1 MPAAFDTAAP
11 KAAQGSDFAQL
22 LVRHDRALLRYIM
35 TFIPRR
41 DDAEEV
47 LQRAAT
53 VLWEKF
59 NDYDRTR
66 EFLPWALSVAYF
78 EVLNFRKELARSRL
92 VFREEV
98 LHALAE
104 SREEQEPVLVAQRK
118 ALGEC
123 LGQLDAEGRALLR
136 RRYSDSATV
145 ASLAEETGRTAKSL
159 YRRLDRLRELIAQCV
174 ERRLASELT

>member
-1 MPAAFDTAAP
+1 MPTLTEPLPLAAP
-11 KAAQGSDFAQL
+11 GSDFAQL

-59 NDYDRTR
+59 EEYDRSR
-66 EFLPWALSVAYF
+66 DFLPWALSVAYF

-92 VFREEV
+92 VFREDV
-98 LHALAE
+98 LHAVAE
-104 SREEQEPVLVAQRK
+104 ARDGLEPQLEAQRT

-123 LGQLDAEGRALLR
+123 LAKLDADGLTLLR

-145 ASLAEETGRTAKSL
+145 ASLATESGRTAKSL
-159 YRRLDRLRELIAQCV
+159 YRRLDRLRELISQCV
-174 ERRLASELT
+174 ERRLASDWT

>member
-1 MPAAFDTAAP
+1 MVPWRLPARSDPMPTLTEPLPLAAP
-11 KAAQGSDFAQL
+11 GSDFAQL

-59 NDYDRTR
+59 EEYDRSR
-66 EFLPWALSVAYF
+66 DFLPWALSVAYF

-92 VFREEV
+92 VFREDV

-104 SREEQEPVLVAQRK
+104 TRDEVEP
-118 ALGEC
+118 
-123 LGQLDAEGRALLR
+123 QLA
-136 RRYSDSATV
+136 
-145 ASLAEETGRTAKSL
+145 
-159 YRRLDRLRELIAQCV
+159 
-174 ERRLASELT
+174 